1 MGSCFDPDKALA
13 FKINVCVN
21 KHDFQL
27 QKQVCKGPTLNTL
40 NIILI
45 TLKNRMWQFP
55 QHSLTAHPVMGQHV
69 LLLTIY
75 NSNIEVRNRKSLDYT
90 RVFQST

>member
-13 FKINVCVN
+13 FKINVCIN

-45 TLKNRMWQFP
+45 TLKNRM
-55 QHSLTAHPVMGQHV
+55 
-69 LLLTIY
+69 
-75 NSNIEVRNRKSLDYT
+75 
-90 RVFQST
+90 